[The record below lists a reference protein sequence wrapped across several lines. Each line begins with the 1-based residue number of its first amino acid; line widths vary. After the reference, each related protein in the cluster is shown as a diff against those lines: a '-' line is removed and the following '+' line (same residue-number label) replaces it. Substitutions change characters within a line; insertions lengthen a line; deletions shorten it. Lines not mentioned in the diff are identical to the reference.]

1 MHANVLSIAKSTTD
15 LSKVRYYPGAIPAG
29 FPSPAEDFVV
39 EQLDLEAEL
48 TKHPRATYYVRL
60 MGDSLAELGVVDGTL
75 AGVDCLQRAKSGHVV
90 IARIDA
96 EYTCKVLHLRN
107 GQMRLKAA
115 NPKYP
120 DIVPKDGQTVEI
132 IGVVTAFIRKLA
144 V

>member
-1 MHANVLSIAKSTTD
+1 MLANVQSIAKSTTD

-48 TKHPRATYYVRL
+48 TNHPRATYYVRL
-60 MGDSLAELGVVDGTL
+60 MGDSLVELGVVDGTL
-75 AGVDCLQRAKSGHVV
+75 AVVDCLQRAKSGHVV

-115 NPKYP
+115 NSKYP
-120 DIVPKDGQTVEI
+120 DIVPKEGQTVEI

>member
-1 MHANVLSIAKSTTD
+1 MHSNVLSIAKSTTT
-15 LSKVRYYPGAIPAG
+15 LSKVRYYPGAVPAG

-60 MGDSLAELGVVDGTL
+60 VGDSLRELGVVDGTL
-75 AGVDCLQRAKSGHVV
+75 AVVDCLQRPKSGHVV

-96 EYTCKVLHLRN
+96 DFTCKVLQIRN
-107 GQMRLKAA
+107 GQMKLKAA
-115 NPKYP
+115 NPTYP
-120 DIVPKDGQTVEI
+120 DIVPKEGQTVEI
-132 IGVVTAFIRKLA
+132 IGVVTALIRKLP

>member
-1 MHANVLSIAKSTTD
+1 MHATVLSIFKSITD

-60 MGDSLAELGVVDGTL
+60 VGDSLRELGVVDGTL
-75 AGVDCLQRAKSGHVV
+75 AVVDCLQRPKSGHVV

-96 EYTCKVLHLRN
+96 DFTCKVLQIRN
-107 GQMRLKAA
+107 GQMKLKAA
-115 NPKYP
+115 NPTYP
-120 DIVPKDGQTVEI
+120 DIVPKEGQTVEI
-132 IGVVTAFIRKLA
+132 IGVVTALIRKLP

>member
-1 MHANVLSIAKSTTD
+1 MFSNVLSIAKSTTD

-60 MGDSLAELGVVDGTL
+60 KGESLAELGVVDGTL
-75 AGVDCLQRAKSGHVV
+75 AVVDCLQRAKSGHVV

-120 DIVPKDGQTVEI
+120 DIVPKEGQTVEI

>member
-1 MHANVLSIAKSTTD
+1 MFSNVQSISISTTD
-15 LSKVRYYPGAIPAG
+15 LTQVRYYPGAIPAG

-60 MGDSLAELGVVDGTL
+60 VGDSLAELGVVEGTL
-75 AGVDCLQRAKSGHVV
+75 AVVDRLERPKSGHVV

-96 EYTCKVLHLRN
+96 DFTCKVLHLRN

-115 NPKYP
+115 NPNYP
-120 DIVPKDGQTVEI
+120 DIVPKEGQTVEI
-132 IGVVTAFIRKLA
+132 LGVVTAFIRKLP

>member
-1 MHANVLSIAKSTTD
+1 MFSNVHFIAVSTTN
-15 LSKVRYYPGAIPAG
+15 LSQVRYYPGAIPAG
-29 FPSPAEDFVV
+29 FPSPADDFVV

-60 MGDSLAELGVVDGTL
+60 IGDSLAELGVMDGTL
-75 AGVDCLQRAKSGHVV
+75 AVVDCLQRAKSGHVV

-96 EYTCKVLHLRN
+96 EYTCKVLQLRN

-120 DIVPKDGQTVEI
+120 DIVPKEGQTVEI

>member
-1 MHANVLSIAKSTTD
+1 MFANVLSITTSTTD
-15 LSKVRYYPGAIPAG
+15 LSQVRYYPGAIPAG
-29 FPSPAEDFVV
+29 FPSPAEDFVI

-75 AGVDCLQRAKSGHVV
+75 AVVDCLQRAKSGHVV

-115 NPKYP
+115 NPKYA
-120 DIVPKDGQTVEI
+120 DIVPKEGQTVEI